1 MALFIGHTLL
11 AALVLT
17 AAKPTSSSTAESASK
32 WNGPGL
38 SYLKSGEGEVCEWMR
53 QPLPSGE
60 PVRVFS
66 FDAADCGGASAT
78 WSRDGKQGLVTIS
91 STGSEPGL
99 RVWRVDLQ
107 KGTGTPVSLSGL
119 PEPKPPTA
127 KDVPVISD
135 LSFDPKGRLVALVH
149 YALVLEPPAP
159 RPDGKLVIPFEGKS
173 YAVEQGDGAAGILM
187 AYRLEG
193 GTWKR
198 VELKATTSGNFK
210 ELKTG
215 RTLQPVASQTGVL
228 GFRGKEVPSKAPALK
243 LLTAAF
249 PDKKVG
255 EMAAG
260 RWAWVSTPGG
270 PLYYREETLGDAYA
284 GFAPVRWGVGG
295 KLTPVEG
302 VPDGQDVAV
311 GFQLQ
316 GELLLVQLEGSVG
329 PTTLIIDTK
338 TKKRLLSLDDL
349 NAPALWPRPSRR

>member
-17 AAKPTSSSTAESASK
+17 AARPAASPTAASAPK

-38 SYLKSGEGEVCEWMR
+38 SYLKAGEGEVCEWMR

-66 FDAADCGGASAT
+66 FDAADCGGASVT
-78 WSRDGKQGLVTIS
+78 WSRDGKQGLVTVS
-91 STGSEPGL
+91 NTGSEPGL

-119 PEPKPPTA
+119 PEPKPPTG
-127 KDVPVISD
+127 KDVPMIAD
-135 LSFDPKGRLVALVH
+135 LSFDPQGRLVALVD
-149 YALVLEPPAP
+149 YSLVLQPPAP
-159 RPDGKLVIPFEGKS
+159 EPDGKLFISFEGKR
-173 YAVEQGDGAAGILM
+173 YPVKEGPGNAAILM
-187 AYRLEG
+187 AYRLEA

-198 VELKATTSGNFK
+198 VELKATWSRDFK

-228 GFRGKEVPSKAPALK
+228 GFRGKEVPSKDPALK

-249 PDKKVG
+249 PDKRV
-255 EMAAG
+255 G
-260 RWAWVSTPGG
+260 RWTRVSTPGG
-270 PLYYREETLGDAYA
+270 PLYYREEPMGDAYG

-316 GELLLVQLEGSVG
+316 GALLLVQLEGSVG